1 MKNTNERVGKR
12 ELNCNQY
19 WKYII
24 SENNNEA
31 ADVVEMSAAF
41 LTYINLT
48 I

>member
-24 SENNNEA
+24 SENNEA
-31 ADVVEMSAAF
+31 ADVVEMSAAYKF
-41 LTYINLT
+41 NYLI
-48 I
+48 